1 MSYTEIPASIG
12 QRLMWFL
19 AHYRAETASV
29 NCPAGFRIRGPL
41 DPGKLAGTVDILM
54 RRHESLRTTLHRR
67 GRDLVQRVHE
77 PGPTRVE
84 WTELPAGAEAEVQ
97 RQYAE
102 ELRAPIAVEQA
113 PVRWHAWR
121 IGADDHVLCANMH
134 HLVSDAWSCGV
145 LINDV
150 IALLGD
156 GAPPAPVG
164 WQYRQFSAWQ
174 HEQSA
179 SGQLRADHDY
189 WAAKLDGMRVPDL
202 PARRPGQG
210 APRPGLAL
218 HEFGDADAAALRAF
232 AKAERTTLFP
242 VMLGLYYLLLHT
254 ETGADDLAV
263 ASLFANRTRPEVQL
277 TVGFFANMLVL
288 RTRLADGGSFRDLL
302 AATRR
307 TVLDAVVHQ
316 GVPYQTVPVPALREA
331 GGRVNDVVFQ
341 MLPDRAPD
349 SWSPTAVRNGLEID
363 TFRPSQ
369 GLSRFGLSLT
379 VIPRADRFDAR
390 LSYAEDQFEPAWA
403 QDFVRRYAELAGR
416 VLADP
421 DAPLRRLVAAAG
433 R

>member
-97 RQYAE
+97 RQYAD

-113 PVRWHAWR
+113 PVRWRAWR

-189 WAAKLDGMRVPDL
+189 WAAKLDGMRAR
-202 PARRPGQG
+202 PARAAPGQG
-210 APRPGLAL
+210 APRPGAARVRRRGRGGAARVRQGRAD
-218 HEFGDADAAALRAF
+218 HAVPGDAGPLPAAAHRDRRRRSGGGLAVRQPHPAGGAADRRLLRQHARAAHPAGRRRLVPRPARRDPPYRPGRRRAPGRALPDGAGAGAARGRRPGQRRGLPDAAG
-232 AKAERTTLFP
+232 P
-242 VMLGLYYLLLHT
+242 
-254 ETGADDLAV
+254 
-263 ASLFANRTRPEVQL
+263 
-277 TVGFFANMLVL
+277 
-288 RTRLADGGSFRDLL
+288 
-302 AATRR
+302 
-307 TVLDAVVHQ
+307 
-316 GVPYQTVPVPALREA
+316 
-331 GGRVNDVVFQ
+331 
-341 MLPDRAPD
+341 APD

-369 GLSRFGLSLT
+369 G
-379 VIPRADRFDAR
+379 
-390 LSYAEDQFEPAWA
+390 
-403 QDFVRRYAELAGR
+403 
-416 VLADP
+416 
-421 DAPLRRLVAAAG
+421 
-433 R
+433 